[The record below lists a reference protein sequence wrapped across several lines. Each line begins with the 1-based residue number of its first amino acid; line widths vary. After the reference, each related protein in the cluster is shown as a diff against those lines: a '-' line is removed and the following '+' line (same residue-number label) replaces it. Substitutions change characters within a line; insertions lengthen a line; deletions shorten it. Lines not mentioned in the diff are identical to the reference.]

1 MEVAMVHAVVESRLR
16 TDTTKLSSMVIAICE
31 EGGNWSE

>member
-1 MEVAMVHAVVESRLR
+1 MMQAVVESRLR
-16 TDTTKLSSMVIAICE
+16 MDTTMLSSMVIAICE